1 MASTVAQTHAFASI
15 AAARAAIAS
24 RSTTASALLDACLAS
39 AGSPANACTYVAPPR
54 AAPARA
60 AAAAA
65 DAAAAAGAPVPRLAG
80 LAVSVKDLFDVAGE
94 VTAAGSTALAGGP
107 PAAADAPAV
116 ARLRA
121 AGAAL
126 LGRTNMTEFAYS
138 GVGINPHFG
147 TPVNFGALAV
157 EGAGAPARVPG
168 GSTSGGAA
176 SVASGAAW
184 AALGTDTGGSL
195 RIPAA
200 LCGLVGF
207 KPTARSV
214 PGGGLVPLAPSLDS
228 VGAITRCVADAAEL
242 HSILRGDDAPRAA
255 ALGGGAPRA
264 LGRWRFGVPTTLVL
278 DGLEPPVA
286 DAFARALA
294 ALRAA
299 GASVEET
306 PLPPLAE
313 VAAANL
319 QGGIAS
325 TEAFAWHA
333 PLLARAGDAYDPRV
347 SKRIRLG
354 EGKSAAEYIRLV
366 AARAAWRADMR
377 AAMAGFDAMLSPTV
391 PAVAPPL
398 APLLESDDAFFATNA
413 RLLRNPSVVSLL
425 DGCGLSVP
433 CGPRGGLPV
442 GLHVWSA
449 GGDDD
454 AVLEAGLAIERALS
468 DAGLG
473 SRVE

>member
-1 MASTVAQTHAFASI
+1 
-15 AAARAAIAS
+15 
-24 RSTTASALLDACLAS
+24 
-39 AGSPANACTYVAPPR
+39 
-54 AAPARA
+54 
-60 AAAAA
+60 
-65 DAAAAAGAPVPRLAG
+65 
-80 LAVSVKDLFDVAGE
+80 VSVKDLFDVAGE
-94 VTAAGSTALAGGP
+94 VTAAGSAALAGAP

-138 GVGINPHFG
+138 GVGINPHHG
-147 TPVNFGALAV
+147 TPSNPGALAV
-157 EGAGAPARVPG
+157 EGPGAPPRIPG

-207 KPTARSV
+207 KPTARAV

-242 HSILRGDDAPRAA
+242 HAVLSGADGPPPPAPPPRAPPS
-255 ALGGGAPRA
+255 LR
-264 LGRWRFGVPTTLVL
+264 RWRFGVPTTFVL

-286 DAFARALA
+286 AAFAGALA

-299 GASVEET
+299 GASVEEL
-306 PLPPLAE
+306 PLEPLAG

-347 SKRIRLG
+347 AKRVRLG
-354 EGKSAAEYIRLV
+354 EGRTAAEYLRLT
-366 AARAAWRADMR
+366 AARAAWQADMA
-377 AAMAGFDAMLSPTV
+377 AAMAGYDAMLSPTV
-391 PAVAPPL
+391 PCVAPPV
-398 APLLESDDAFFATNA
+398 AGLLESDDAFFAANG

-425 DGCGLSVP
+425 DGCALSLP
-433 CGPRGGLPV
+433 CGPAGALPV
-442 GLHVWSA
+442 GLMLWA
-449 GGDDD
+449 TGGADA
-454 AVLEAGLAIERALS
+454 AVLAAGLDVERALEA
-468 DAGLG
+468 AGLG
-473 SRVE
+473 GAPRA